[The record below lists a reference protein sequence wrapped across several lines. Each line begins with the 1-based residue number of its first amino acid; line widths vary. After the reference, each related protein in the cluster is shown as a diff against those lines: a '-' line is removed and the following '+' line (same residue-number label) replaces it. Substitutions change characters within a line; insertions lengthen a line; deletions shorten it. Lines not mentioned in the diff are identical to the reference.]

1 MLDDSSSERAPEAD
15 VRRVKVTS
23 VKIWRQMEARTGNFH
38 PEKWLGD
45 WNRKDNI
52 LGVVCGSK

>member
-1 MLDDSSSERAPEAD
+1 MTGEERAPEAD